1 VYYTLEWVRR
11 QEQSLEN
18 GRDQVERCE
27 YDTKR
32 DLDRREEQERERAEQ
47 CCFQHGCIIP
57 HGRGSV
63 NGNLS
68 FFSHP
73 VQVFLGLFNV
83 VTVFPQL
90 SYEVGGK
97 EVEVGEE
104 LFSGHF
110 FHGAIIPHFGA
121 ITSLEADLFAILSP
135 YAPRV

>member
-47 CCFQHGCIIP
+47 CRFQHGCIIP
-57 HGRGSV
+57 RGRGSV

-90 SYEVGGK
+90 SYDVVGK
-97 EVEVGEE
+97 EGEMGEE

-110 FHGAIIPHFGA
+110 FHGAIIPQNRRMSRLGM
-121 ITSLEADLFAILSP
+121 DLFFVVSP